1 MPDTATALDPITF
14 EILSSRLSA
23 INDEAATTMRLVSG
37 SPVAN
42 EAYDMNVGLMD
53 ANGDCFAIG
62 MYITIHALSLS
73 STVRWIQQE
82 YGGDAGPGIEPGD
95 IFMSND
101 PYVGAC
107 HQMDVVV
114 VAPIFAGGDLIG
126 WTGSTVHQIDL
137 GGPVEGQVQ
146 VGATSVWG
154 EQPLFPPVKIV
165 EAGELRE
172 DVERGYLRR
181 TRLPNLVGL
190 DLKAMIAGCNVAAE
204 RVQELVGRYGRP
216 LVLAAIEGINAA
228 TAARFRARL
237 RELPDGTWS
246 HRGYIEYDSIY
257 PVIVSMTK
265 RDDRLIFD
273 FSQTA
278 DQAPAVVNCTRP
290 ACVGATIAAVLPYL
304 CYDMPWSPAGL
315 QSAVEVIT
323 REGSVVHAAW
333 PAGVS
338 KATTT
343 GSFMATI
350 SSSVCLAK
358 MLAASEPHRD
368 QFMATWMGGLYVE
381 DVFGVD
387 QRGDFFGATILDAM
401 AGGSGARARA
411 DGLDAGG
418 FLDSPSSIIANV
430 EDYEYSYPVLYLYR
444 RIQPDTG
451 GAGRFR
457 GGNTL
462 SMMYVAHDVDVI
474 PTKIMHAIGTLQP
487 GSTGIAGGY
496 PSCTNQFVI
505 KRDTNVRQ
513 LLGRGYVPSELDEI
527 DGDLEVYPD
536 SIVKTSQSAA
546 DVYRCIAM
554 GGGGYLDPL
563 DRDPAR
569 VLADVVSGVVT
580 PGHGAER
587 YGVILTDGADR
598 VDEAATEA
606 RRAEIRAERR
616 ATSSAP
622 DPAGSPAAAG
632 AS

>member
-1 MPDTATALDPITF
+1 MPDTATTLDPITF

-62 MYITIHALSLS
+62 VYITIHALSLS
-73 STVRWIQQE
+73 STVRWIKEE
-82 YGGDAGPGIEPGD
+82 YGSDPGIEPGD

-114 VAPIFAGGDLIG
+114 VAPIFADGDLVG

-190 DLKAMIAGCNVAAE
+190 DLKAMIAGCNVAVE

-216 LVLAAIEGINAA
+216 MVLAVIEGINAA

-237 RELPDGTWS
+237 RELPNGTWN
-246 HRGYIEYDSIY
+246 HRGYIEYDTIY

-265 RDDRLIFD
+265 RDDRLTFD

-315 QSAVEVIT
+315 QTAVEVIT

-358 MLAASEPHRD
+358 MLAASEPHCS

-381 DVFGVD
+381 DVFGMD
-387 QRGDFFGATILDAM
+387 QRGEFFGAAILDAM

-430 EDYEYSYPVLYLYR
+430 EDYEYSYPLLYLYR

-457 GGNTL
+457 GGNTV
-462 SMMYVAHDVDVI
+462 SMMYISHDVDVI

-505 KRDTNVRQ
+505 KRNSNVRQ

-527 DGDLEVYPD
+527 DGELEVYSD

-563 DRDPAR
+563 DRDPGR
-569 VLADVVSGVVT
+569 VLADVISGVVT
-580 PGHGAER
+580 PAHAAER
-587 YGVILTDGADR
+587 YGVIVADGAERID
-598 VDEAATEA
+598 DAATGE
-606 RRAEIRAERR
+606 RRHAIREERR
-616 ATSSAP
+616 ATSLVP
-622 DPAGSPAAAG
+622 NLTRPRTAAG
-632 AS
+632 AT

>member
-1 MPDTATALDPITF
+1 MPDTATAMDPITF

-216 LVLAAIEGINAA
+216 MVLAAIEGINAA

-237 RELPDGTWS
+237 RELPNGTWS
-246 HRGYIEYDSIY
+246 HRGYIEYDTIY

-273 FSQTA
+273 FTQSA

-358 MLAASEPHRD
+358 MLAASEPHRE

-387 QRGDFFGATILDAM
+387 QREDFFGATILDAM

-430 EDYEYSYPVLYLYR
+430 EDYEYSYPLLYLYR

-462 SMMYVAHDVDVI
+462 SMMYVCHDVDVI

-505 KRDTNVRQ
+505 KRNTNVRQ

-527 DGDLEVYPD
+527 EGDLEVYSD

-580 PGHGAER
+580 PAHGAER
-587 YGVILTDGADR
+587 YGVIVTGGAER

-622 DPAGSPAAAG
+622 DPAGSRAGAG

>member
-1 MPDTATALDPITF
+1 MPDTAIGLDPITF

-53 ANGDCFAIG
+53 ADGDCFAIG

-73 STVRWIQQE
+73 STVRWIKQE
-82 YGGDAGPGIEPGD
+82 YDGEPGIEPGD

-114 VAPIFAGGDLIG
+114 VAPIFADGDLVG

-181 TRLPNLVGL
+181 TRLPHLVGL

-216 LVLAAIEGINAA
+216 TVLAVIEGINAA

-237 RELPDGTWS
+237 RELPNGTWT

-265 RDDRLIFD
+265 QDDRLTFD

-315 QSAVEVIT
+315 QAAVEVIT

-358 MLAASEPHRD
+358 MLAASEPHRE

-401 AGGSGARARA
+401 AGGSGARATA

-462 SMMYVAHDVDVI
+462 SMMYVCHDV
-474 PTKIMHAIGTLQP
+474 
-487 GSTGIAGGY
+487 
-496 PSCTNQFVI
+496 
-505 KRDTNVRQ
+505 
-513 LLGRGYVPSELDEI
+513 
-527 DGDLEVYPD
+527 
-536 SIVKTSQSAA
+536 
-546 DVYRCIAM
+546 
-554 GGGGYLDPL
+554 
-563 DRDPAR
+563 
-569 VLADVVSGVVT
+569 
-580 PGHGAER
+580 
-587 YGVILTDGADR
+587 
-598 VDEAATEA
+598 
-606 RRAEIRAERR
+606 
-616 ATSSAP
+616 
-622 DPAGSPAAAG
+622 
-632 AS
+632 

>member
-73 STVRWIQQE
+73 STVRWIQRE

-569 VLADVVSGVVT
+569 VLADVVGGVVT

-616 ATSSAP
+616 ATSAAP